1 MSKHLR
7 QLIRE
12 ELEHQRLIETKIE
25 AGAEYDRSKEAPKRA
40 FEAVLK
46 LKASEMSPNMLGQ
59 MRTGSPDHLRLIED
73 ALDEAGIDD
82 VGLRGLISGP
92 FKMIPPHFLLRI

>member
-12 ELEHQRLIETKIE
+12 ELRRQQLNESKIG
-25 AGAEYDRSKEAPKRA
+25 AGAEYDRTKEAPKRA
-40 FEAVLK
+40 FEAILK
-46 LKASEMSPNMLGQ
+46 RKASEMGPNMLGQ
-59 MRTGSPDHLRLIED
+59 MRPGSPDHLRLIED
-73 ALDEAGIDD
+73 ALDEAGIADA
-82 VGLRGLISGP
+82 GLRGLISGP